1 MKLASY
7 RKGGRDSYGAVV
19 GDGIVDLGGRLG
31 GKYPTLKDAI
41 AGDALAEMQ
50 KAATGTEPDVRLSE
64 VELRLPITAPD
75 KVFCIGRNYPA
86 YHEVQETPQRP
97 KWPSVFP
104 RYTSSFA
111 ACNEAIVKP
120 RVSDQLD
127 WEGELALVMG
137 KRSRHV
143 AEGSWRDAVFGY
155 TILNEGSVRDWQSK
169 GTQNC
174 PGKNFYHAGS
184 IGPWLVTADEIADPL
199 NLPITT
205 RVNGKVMQDGNSGS
219 MLFKIPFLISHIST
233 FTWFEPGDIIA
244 TGSPGG
250 SGIEHD
256 PQVWLKAGDT
266 LEVEIGGIGV
276 LKNPVVAEA

>member
-1 MKLASY
+1 
-7 RKGGRDSYGAVV
+7 VV
-19 GDGIVDLGGRLG
+19 GDGIVDLGGRVG

-41 AGDALAEMQ
+41 AGGALDELK
-50 KAATGTEPDVRLSE
+50 KAVEGGMPDFKLGE
-64 VELRLPITAPD
+64 VELQLPITAPD
-75 KVFCIGRNYPA
+75 KIFCIGRNYPA
-86 YHEVQETPQRP
+86 YHEIQQTARP

-104 RYTSSFA
+104 RYLSSFA
-111 ACNEAIVKP
+111 AGNEAIVKP
-120 RVSDQLD
+120 KVSDQLD
-127 WEGELALVMG
+127 WEGELAVVMG
-137 KRSRHV
+137 RRGRHI
-143 AEGSWRDAVFGY
+143 AEADWRDYVAGY

-174 PGKNFYHAGS
+174 PGKNFYHSGS
-184 IGPWLVTADEIADPL
+184 FGPWLVTADEIADPL
-199 NLPITT
+199 NLPIKS
-205 RVNGKVMQDGNSGS
+205 RVNGKIMQDGNTGS

-233 FTWFEPGDIIA
+233 ITWFEPGDIIA

-250 SGIEHD
+250 SGIEHE